1 MLPDSVAVWAPS
13 PLLVNVKSAPASE
26 ALLPIMHQIY
36 LPKAEHSAQLQLELA
51 DKFLQSAPFWSLFC
65 NIGFEAVRV
74 SFEAMTGNCFNS
86 YFIENEVK

>member
-1 MLPDSVAVWAPS
+1 MLQYSIQ
-13 PLLVNVKSAPASE
+13 LLVLQSIPSTTKTGSPTRNYSP
-26 ALLPIMHQIY
+26 
-36 LPKAEHSAQLQLELA
+36 AQLQLELA